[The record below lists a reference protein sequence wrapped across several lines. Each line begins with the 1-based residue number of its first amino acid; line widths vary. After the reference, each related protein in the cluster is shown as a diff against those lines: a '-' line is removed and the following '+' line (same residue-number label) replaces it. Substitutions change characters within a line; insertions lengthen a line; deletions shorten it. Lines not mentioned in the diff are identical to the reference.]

1 MNSLDFGAV
10 TDEFKRPFVNYYGV
24 SLILYELSTPFL
36 NIHWFLDK
44 TGMTGSTAQLVN
56 GILLLL
62 SFGGSRLVWG
72 TYQSV
77 SMYRDIWTA
86 YTAPGENPV
95 ASWLAVSFVVANTI
109 LCTLNFFWFS
119 KMIAALRK
127 RFDAP
132 DAKAGRRRDEGRP
145 SYGVT
150 NLQGQYLSSDADVL
164 RKRKHIITS
173 SR

>member
-1 MNSLDFGAV
+1 M
-10 TDEFKRPFVNYYGV
+10 NYYGV
-24 SLILYELSTPFL
+24 NLILYELSTPFL
-36 NIHWFLDK
+36 NIHWVLDK
-44 TGMTGSTAQLVN
+44 TGMTGTTAQLVN

-77 SMYRDIWTA
+77 GMYRDIWTA

-95 ASWLAVSFVVANTI
+95 PAWLAISFVVANTI
-109 LCTLNFFWFS
+109 LCVLNFFWFS

-132 DAKAGRRRDEGRP
+132 DAKSAGRKDEGRP
-145 SYGVT
+145 PFGVN
-150 NLQGQYLSSDADVL
+150 NLQGQYLPSDADGL

-173 SR
+173 NH